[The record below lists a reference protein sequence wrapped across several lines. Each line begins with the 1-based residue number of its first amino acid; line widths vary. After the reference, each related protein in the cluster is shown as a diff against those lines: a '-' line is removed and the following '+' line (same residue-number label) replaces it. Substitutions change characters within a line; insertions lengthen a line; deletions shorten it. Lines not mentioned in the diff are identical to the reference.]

1 MRTDQQCQQSTMP
14 IQLQSHVNASGHS
27 VLTQGTRTLCWTHL
41 LVSTEDNFTPI
52 PTTIT
57 FPNPGQYLPIHQKY
71 ITANPV
77 TIWQSHAISSL
88 PIQYQSANLLLI
100 QCQSI
105 TNTSDLCVNRKG
117 TSILYGSLT
126 SLIGGWFCNQ
136 ISDQSNANPMP
147 MQVDN
152 CTLIFLEQVYR
163 GKLLVSTEDD
173 FTPIPITDLLQSRT
187 ISATYP
193 RPSCQSTN
201 PMPIHNHYIW
211 HLRQ

>member
-1 MRTDQQCQQSTMP
+1 MHQFYDIPVQICQFITNPSTIRQP
-14 IQLQSHVNASGHS
+14 
-27 VLTQGTRTLCWTHL
+27 
-41 LVSTEDNFTPI
+41 
-52 PTTIT
+52 
-57 FPNPGQYLPIHQKY
+57 

-201 PMPIHNHYIW
+201 PMPIHNQYIW